1 MWFHNPQ
8 QQKTQIKRCS
18 ERSNYTHPGMKD
30 WGTWKSAE
38 TKRWIPKRSVL
49 CGLEKTHEFFHE
61 RALLKSLTVT
71 VGG

>member
-1 MWFHNPQ
+1 
-8 QQKTQIKRCS
+8 
-18 ERSNYTHPGMKD
+18 MKD

-38 TKRWIPKRSVL
+38 TKRRDSGFQREVSFVDW
-49 CGLEKTHEFFHE
+49 GKTHEFFYE